1 MKQNKPI
8 QINTSIKNEKD
19 NERSDNLPLT
29 KWIKIVQVLDSVRSE
44 VESRK

>member
-19 NERSDNLPLT
+19 NERSDNLPPS
-29 KWIKIVQVLDSVRSE
+29 VLDSVRSE